1 MGDTT
6 SGWRC
11 KSLPENTWK
20 YREMA
25 ENIPIQIIFVV
36 LPKFHEMAIPRE
48 TVESILQTA
57 RIEEV
62 VGEFVALKKKGTNM
76 WGVCP
81 FHNEKTPSFSV
92 NPARN
97 IFKCFGCGKAG
108 DSAKFLME
116 HEHYTYP
123 EALRYLAK
131 KYNIKIEEKELTA
144 EEIMLQSVREKMFN
158 INEFADKYFVDTLW
172 NTKEGQTIGLEY
184 FRERGYLNPVIE
196 KFHLG
201 YNPDAGG
208 GSIFTEYAK
217 KNGYSEELLEQIG
230 LSIKGQKGPYDR
242 FHGRVMFPIHNLT
255 GRVIGFGGRILVN
268 DKKSPKY
275 QNSPES
281 EIYDKKQTLYGI
293 YFAKNAI
300 ARQDECI
307 LVEGY
312 FDVLRMHQIGIENV
326 VASSGTSLT
335 MEQIRL
341 VKRYTKNITI
351 LYDGDAAGVHAA
363 LRGTDMILSEGMNVR
378 VVVLP
383 PEHDPDSFG
392 QDFSVEYVSKY
403 LKENAKDFLR
413 FKTELLLKDAENDPI
428 KRGQVIRDIVETI
441 SVIPDSIFRITY
453 VKECSHLLDMPE
465 QTLTNELN
473 KILRVNL
480 KKSLGLGSEA
490 LPEPDTT
497 TPKQEESIE
506 EQLPAGYY
514 QERELVKLLLMY
526 GNNMIADERID
537 ENGQK
542 VYEQVSVAQL
552 IVDELKMDGFL
563 FTNHV
568 NRKIFEVFD
577 KAIDQGYIPDDRF
590 FVSHEDETIA
600 QLAADLLSSPYKL
613 DQWEKYGIFVKR
625 EEDMLRATVLS
636 SIYRYKDLIIE
647 ERRKTVEE
655 ELKSAGDSDDLLIL
669 LKRKIDL
676 DDIRKQINK
685 MLGIVIAK

>member
-1 MGDTT
+1 
-6 SGWRC
+6 
-11 KSLPENTWK
+11 
-20 YREMA
+20 
-25 ENIPIQIIFVV
+25 
-36 LPKFHEMAIPRE
+36 MAIPRE
-48 TVESILQTA
+48 TVEQILQA
-57 RIEEV
+57 AHIEEV
-62 VGEFVALKKKGTNM
+62 VGEFVTLKKRGSNM
-76 WGVCP
+76 WGNCP

-116 HEHYTYP
+116 HEHFTYP

-131 KYNIKIEEKELTA
+131 KYNIKIEEKQQTA
-144 EEIMLQSVREKMFN
+144 EEIMQQSLREKMFN

-172 NTKEGQTIGLEY
+172 NTEEGRTIGLEY
-184 FRERGYLNPVIE
+184 FRERGYLNPIIE

-201 YNPDAGG
+201 YNPDSAHWNA
-208 GSIFTEYAK
+208 FTDHAK

-230 LSIKGQKGPYDR
+230 LSIKGSKGLYDR
-242 FHGRVMFPIHNLT
+242 YHGRVMFPIHSLT

-341 VKRYTKNITI
+341 VKRYTKNITM
-351 LYDGDAAGVHAA
+351 LYDGDAAGIHAA

-383 PEHDPDSFG
+383 PEHDPDTFG
-392 QDFSVEYVSKY
+392 KEFSTEYVSNY
-403 LKENAKDFLR
+403 LKENAKDFIR

-453 VKECSHLLDMPE
+453 VKECSRLLDMPE

-473 KILRVNL
+473 KILRSKL
-480 KKSLGLGSEA
+480 KKTLGIDDNVV
-490 LPEPDTT
+490 PETDATMV
-497 TPKQEESIE
+497 TPKQEESVE
-506 EQLPAGYY
+506 DQLPAGYY

-526 GNNMIADERID
+526 GKEMIADERLD
-537 ENGQK
+537 ENGEK
-542 VYEQVSVAQL
+542 IYEQVSVAQL
-552 IVDELKMDGFL
+552 IVDDLKMDDFL
-563 FTNHV
+563 FTNVV
-568 NRKIFEVFD
+568 NRKIFDIFD
-577 KAIDQGYIPDDRF
+577 QAIDAGYIPDDQY

-600 QLAADLLSSPYKL
+600 QLAADLLSTPYKL
-613 DQWEKYGIFVKR
+613 DQWEKYGIFVKQ
-625 EEDMLRATVLS
+625 EEDVLRATVLS
-636 SIYRYKDLIIE
+636 TIYRYKDLIIE
-647 ERRKTVEE
+647 ERRKAIEE
-655 ELKSAGDSDDLLIL
+655 ELKTTEDVDDQLIL
-669 LKRKIDL
+669 LKRKKDL

-685 MLGIVIAK
+685 ELGIVIAK

>member
-1 MGDTT
+1 
-6 SGWRC
+6 
-11 KSLPENTWK
+11 
-20 YREMA
+20 
-25 ENIPIQIIFVV
+25 
-36 LPKFHEMAIPRE
+36 MAIPRE
-48 TVESILQTA
+48 TVEQILQA
-57 RIEEV
+57 AHIEEV
-62 VGEFVALKKKGTNM
+62 VGEFVTLKKRGSNM
-76 WGVCP
+76 WGNCP

-116 HEHYTYP
+116 HEHFSYP

-131 KYNIKIEEKELTA
+131 KYNIKIEEKEQTA
-144 EEIMLQSVREKMFN
+144 EEIMQQSIREKMFN

-172 NTKEGQTIGLEY
+172 NTDEGKTIGLQY
-184 FRERGYLNPVIE
+184 FRERGYFDPIIQ

-201 YNPDAGG
+201 YSPAEWDA
-208 GSIFTEYAK
+208 FTKHAK
-217 KNGYSEELLEQIG
+217 QNGYSDELLEQIG
-230 LSIKGQKGPYDR
+230 LSIKGQKGLYDR
-242 FHGRVMFPIHNLT
+242 YHGRVMFPIHGLT
-255 GRVIGFGGRILVN
+255 GRVIGFGGRILTN

-300 ARQDECI
+300 AKNDECI

-341 VKRYTKNITI
+341 VKRYTKNITM
-351 LYDGDAAGVHAA
+351 LYDGDAAGIHAA

-383 PEHDPDSFG
+383 PEHDPDTFG
-392 QDFSVEYVSKY
+392 KEFSVEYVSNY
-403 LKENAKDFLR
+403 LKDNAKDFVR
-413 FKTELLLKDAENDPI
+413 FKTELLLKDAQNDPI

-453 VKECSHLLDMPE
+453 VKECSRLLDMPE

-473 KILRVNL
+473 KILRAKF
-480 KKSLGLGSEA
+480 KKSLGVDDNVA
-490 LPEPDTT
+490 PETETT
-497 TPKQEESIE
+497 TATQPKQDETLED
-506 EQLPAGYY
+506 QLPAGYY

-526 GNNMIADERID
+526 GREMIVDERED
-537 ENGQK
+537 ENGEK
-542 VYEQVSVAQL
+542 IYEQVSVAQF
-552 IVDELKMDGFL
+552 IVDDLKNDGFV
-563 FTNHV
+563 FTNAV
-568 NRKIFEVFD
+568 NKKIFDIFD
-577 KAIDQGYIPDDRF
+577 HAIDEGRIPDDSF

-600 QLAADLLSSPYKL
+600 QLAADLLSTPYKL
-613 DQWEKYGIFVKR
+613 DQWEKFSIFVKS
-625 EEDMLRATVLS
+625 EENNLRATVLS

-647 ERRKTVEE
+647 DRRKAVEE
-655 ELKSAGDSDDLLIL
+655 ELKATSDLDDQLIL
-669 LKRKIDL
+669 LKRKKDL

-685 MLGIVIAK
+685 ELGIVIAK

>member
-1 MGDTT
+1 
-6 SGWRC
+6 
-11 KSLPENTWK
+11 
-20 YREMA
+20 
-25 ENIPIQIIFVV
+25 
-36 LPKFHEMAIPRE
+36 MAIPRE
-48 TVESILQTA
+48 TVEQILQAA

-62 VGEFVALKKKGTNM
+62 VGEFVTLKKRGSNL

-116 HEHYTYP
+116 HEHFTYP

-131 KYNIKIEEKELTA
+131 KYNIKIEEKQQTA
-144 EEIMLQSVREKMFN
+144 EEIMQQSIREKMFN
-158 INEFADKYFVDTLW
+158 INEFADKYFIDTLW
-172 NTKEGQTIGLEY
+172 NTEEGKTIGLEY
-184 FRERGYLNPVIE
+184 FRERGYFDPIIQ

-201 YNPDAGG
+201 YNPDSAHWDA
-208 GSIFTEYAK
+208 FTEHAK

-230 LSIKGQKGPYDR
+230 LSIRGSKGLYDR
-242 FHGRVMFPIHNLT
+242 YHGRVMFPIHNLT

-341 VKRYTKNITI
+341 VKRYTKNITM

-383 PEHDPDSFG
+383 PEHDPDTFAK
-392 QDFSVEYVSKY
+392 DYSVDYVSNY
-403 LKENAKDFLR
+403 LKENAKDFIR
-413 FKTELLLKDAENDPI
+413 FKTELLLKDSENDPI
-428 KRGQVIRDIVETI
+428 KRGQVIREIVETI

-453 VKECSHLLDMPE
+453 IKECSVLLNMPE

-473 KILRVNL
+473 KILRAKL
-480 KKSLGLGSEA
+480 KKSLGVEGNA
-490 LPEPDTT
+490 IPEPDITV
-497 TPKQEESIE
+497 PKQEEPVE

-526 GNNMIADERID
+526 GQETIVDERED
-537 ENGQK
+537 ENGEK
-542 VYEQVSVAQL
+542 VYEKVSVAQL
-552 IVDELKMDGFL
+552 IIDDLKMDGFV
-563 FTNHV
+563 FTNTV
-568 NRKIFEVFD
+568 NRKIFNIFD
-577 KAIDQGYIPDDRF
+577 QAIDEGYIPDDQF
-590 FVSHEDETIA
+590 FVSHEDEAIA
-600 QLAADLLSSPYKL
+600 LLAADLLSTPYKL
-613 DQWEKYGIFVKR
+613 DNWAKHQIFVKR
-625 EEDMLRATVLS
+625 EEDVLKATVLS
-636 SIYRYKDLIIE
+636 TIYRYKDLIID

-655 ELKSAGDSDDLLIL
+655 ALKKASDADDQLIL
-669 LKRKIDL
+669 LKQKKDL

-685 MLGIVIAK
+685 ELGIVIAK

>member
-1 MGDTT
+1 
-6 SGWRC
+6 
-11 KSLPENTWK
+11 
-20 YREMA
+20 
-25 ENIPIQIIFVV
+25 
-36 LPKFHEMAIPRE
+36 MAIPRE
-48 TVESILQTA
+48 TVEQILQA
-57 RIEEV
+57 AHIEEV
-62 VGEFVALKKKGTNM
+62 VGEFVTLKKRGSNL
-76 WGVCP
+76 WGNCP

-116 HEHYTYP
+116 HEHFTYP

-131 KYNIKIEEKELTA
+131 KYNIKIEEKQQTP
-144 EEIMLQSVREKMFN
+144 EEIMQQSIREKMFN

-172 NTKEGQTIGLEY
+172 NTDEGKTIGLEY
-184 FRERGYLNPVIE
+184 FRERGYFDPIIE

-201 YNPDAGG
+201 YSPAKWDA
-208 GSIFTEYAK
+208 FTTHAK
-217 KNGYSEELLEQIG
+217 QNGYADELLEQIG
-230 LSIKGQKGPYDR
+230 FSIKGQKGLYDR
-242 FHGRVMFPIHNLT
+242 YHGRVMFPIHNLT
-255 GRVIGFGGRILVN
+255 GRVIGFGGRILTN

-341 VKRYTKNITI
+341 VKRYTKNITM
-351 LYDGDAAGVHAA
+351 LYDGDAAGQHAA

-378 VVVLP
+378 VVLLP
-383 PEHDPDSFG
+383 PEHDPDTFG
-392 QDFSVEYVSKY
+392 KEFSVEYVSNY
-403 LKENAKDFLR
+403 LKENAKDFIR

-428 KRGQVIRDIVETI
+428 KRGQVIRDIVESI

-453 VKECSHLLDMPE
+453 VKECSRLLDMPE

-473 KILRVNL
+473 KILRAKL
-480 KKSLGLGSEA
+480 KKTLGIEDNVV
-490 LPEPDTT
+490 PETDTT
-497 TPKQEESIE
+497 TSPKQEETVE
-506 EQLPAGYY
+506 DQLPAGYY

-526 GNNMIADERID
+526 GGELFVDDRKD
-537 ENGQK
+537 ENGEI
-542 VYEQVSVAQL
+542 VYEQVSVAQY
-552 IVDELKMDGFL
+552 IIDELKQDGFL
-563 FTNHV
+563 FTNVV
-568 NRKIFEVFD
+568 NRKIFDIFD
-577 KAIDQGYIPDDRF
+577 HALDEGRIPNDQF

-600 QLAADLLSSPYKL
+600 ERAADLLSTPYKL
-613 DQWEKYGIFVKR
+613 DQWEKYSIFVKR
-625 EEDMLRATVLS
+625 EENMLRSVVKS
-636 SIYRYKDLIIE
+636 SVARYREIIVDD
-647 ERRKTVEE
+647 RCKAIEE
-655 ELKSAGDSDDLLIL
+655 ELKTTEDLDDQFIL
-669 LKRKIDL
+669 LKRKKDL
-676 DDIRKQINK
+676 DDMRKQINDE
-685 MLGIVIAK
+685 LGMVITK

>member
-1 MGDTT
+1 
-6 SGWRC
+6 
-11 KSLPENTWK
+11 
-20 YREMA
+20 
-25 ENIPIQIIFVV
+25 
-36 LPKFHEMAIPRE
+36 MAIPRE
-48 TVESILQTA
+48 TVEQILQA
-57 RIEEV
+57 AHIEEV
-62 VGEFVALKKKGTNM
+62 VGEFVTLKKKGSNM
-76 WGVCP
+76 WGNCP

-116 HEHYTYP
+116 HEHFSYP

-131 KYNIKIEEKELTA
+131 KYNIKIEEMEQTA
-144 EEIMLQSVREKMFN
+144 EEIMQQSIREKMFN
-158 INEFADKYFVDTLW
+158 INEFADKYFVDSLW
-172 NTKEGQTIGLEY
+172 NTDEGKTIGLQY
-184 FRERGYLNPVIE
+184 FRERGYFDPIIQ

-201 YNPDAGG
+201 YSPAEWDA
-208 GSIFTEYAK
+208 FTKHAK
-217 KNGYSEELLEQIG
+217 QNGYSDELLEQIG
-230 LSIKGQKGPYDR
+230 LSIKGQKGLYDR
-242 FHGRVMFPIHNLT
+242 YHGRVMFPIHSLT
-255 GRVIGFGGRILVN
+255 GRVIGFGGRILTN

-300 ARQDECI
+300 AKADECI

-341 VKRYTKNITI
+341 VKRYTKNITM

-383 PEHDPDSFG
+383 PEHDPDTFG
-392 QDFSVEYVSKY
+392 KEFSVEYVSNY
-403 LKENAKDFLR
+403 LKDNAKDFVR
-413 FKTELLLKDAENDPI
+413 FKTELLLKDAQNDPI

-453 VKECSHLLDMPE
+453 VKECSRLLDMPE

-473 KILRVNL
+473 KILRAKF
-480 KKSLGLGSEA
+480 KKSLGVE
-490 LPEPDTT
+490 ENVVTETETT
-497 TPKQEESIE
+497 TMPKQEETVE
-506 EQLPAGYY
+506 DQLPAGYY

-526 GNNMIADERID
+526 GSTTITDERID
-537 ENGQK
+537 EEGQRI
-542 VYEQVSVAQL
+542 YEQVSVAQF
-552 IVDELKMDGFL
+552 IVDDLKNDGFV
-563 FTNHV
+563 FTNAV
-568 NRKIFEVFD
+568 NKKIFDIFD
-577 KAIDQGYIPDDRF
+577 HAIDEGRIPDDSF

-613 DQWEKYGIFVKR
+613 DQWDKFSIFVKS
-625 EEDMLRATVLS
+625 EENNLRATVLS

-647 ERRKTVEE
+647 DRRKAVEE
-655 ELKSAGDSDDLLIL
+655 ELKNTEDMDDQLIL
-669 LKRKIDL
+669 LKRKKDL

-685 MLGIVIAK
+685 ELGIVIAK

>member
-1 MGDTT
+1 
-6 SGWRC
+6 
-11 KSLPENTWK
+11 
-20 YREMA
+20 
-25 ENIPIQIIFVV
+25 
-36 LPKFHEMAIPRE
+36 MAIPRE
-48 TVESILQTA
+48 TVEQILQAA

-62 VGEFVALKKKGTNM
+62 VGEFVTLKKRGSNL
-76 WGVCP
+76 WGNCP

-108 DSAKFLME
+108 DSAKFRME
-116 HEHYTYP
+116 HEHFTYP

-131 KYNIKIEEKELTA
+131 KYNIKIEEKQQTA
-144 EEIMLQSVREKMFN
+144 EEIMQQSIREKMFN

-172 NTKEGQTIGLEY
+172 NTDEGKTIGLEY
-184 FRERGYLNPVIE
+184 FRERGYVDPIIQ

-201 YNPDAGG
+201 YNPDSAHWDA
-208 GSIFTEYAK
+208 FTEHAK

-230 LSIKGQKGPYDR
+230 LSIKGSKGLYDR
-242 FHGRVMFPIHNLT
+242 YHGRVMFPIHSLT
-255 GRVIGFGGRILVN
+255 GRVIGFGGRILTN

-341 VKRYTKNITI
+341 VKRYTKNITM
-351 LYDGDAAGVHAA
+351 LYDGDAAGIHAA

-383 PEHDPDSFG
+383 PEHDPDTFG
-392 QDFSVEYVSKY
+392 KEFSTEYVSNY
-403 LKENAKDFLR
+403 LKENAKDFIR

-453 VKECSHLLDMPE
+453 VKECSRLLDMPE

-473 KILRVNL
+473 KILRAKL
-480 KKSLGLGSEA
+480 KKTLGIEDNVV
-490 LPEPDTT
+490 PETDTT
-497 TPKQEESIE
+497 TVTPKQEETVE
-506 EQLPAGYY
+506 DQLPAGYY
-514 QERELVKLLLMY
+514 QERELVRLLLMF
-526 GNNMIADERID
+526 GKEMIVDERLN
-537 ENGQK
+537 EQKEK
-542 VYEQVSVAQL
+542 VYEQFSVAQL
-552 IVDELKMDGFL
+552 IIDDLKMDGFV
-563 FTNHV
+563 FTNVV
-568 NRKIFEVFD
+568 NKKIFDIFD
-577 KAIDQGYIPDDRF
+577 KALDEGYIPDDQVF
-590 FVSHEDETIA
+590 TSNEDETIA
-600 QLAADLLSSPYKL
+600 QLAADLLFSPYKL
-613 DQWEKYGIFVKR
+613 DQWDKYSIFVKQ
-625 EEDMLRATVLS
+625 EENNLRTTVLS
-636 SIYRYKDLIIE
+636 SLYRYKDLIIE
-647 ERRKTVEE
+647 ERRKAVEE
-655 ELKSAGDSDDLLIL
+655 ALKNATESDDQFIL
-669 LKRKIDL
+669 LKQKKDL

-685 MLGIVIAK
+685 ELGIVIAK

>member
-1 MGDTT
+1 M
-6 SGWRC
+6 
-11 KSLPENTWK
+11 
-20 YREMA
+20 
-25 ENIPIQIIFVV
+25 
-36 LPKFHEMAIPRE
+36 PKIRKMAIPRE
-48 TVESILQTA
+48 TVEQILQAA

-62 VGEFVALKKKGTNM
+62 VGEFVTLKKRGSNM
-76 WGVCP
+76 WGNCP

-116 HEHYTYP
+116 HEHLSYW

-131 KYNIKIEEKELTA
+131 KYNIKYEEKELTA
-144 EEIMLQSVREKMFN
+144 EEIAQQQTREKMFN
-158 INEFADKYFVDTLW
+158 INEFADKYFVNTLW
-172 NTKEGQTIGLEY
+172 NSEEGKTIGLNY
-184 FRERGYLNPVIE
+184 FHGRGYFNPIIE

-201 YNPDAGG
+201 YCPAKWDA
-208 GSIFTEYAK
+208 FTIYAK
-217 KNGYSEELLEQIG
+217 QNGYSEELLEQIG
-230 LSIKGQKGPYDR
+230 LSIRGANGLFDR
-242 FHGRVMFPIHNLT
+242 YNGRVMFPIHNLT
-255 GRVIGFGGRILVN
+255 GRIIGFGGRIMVD

-300 ARQDECI
+300 AKNDECI

-341 VKRYTKNITI
+341 VKRYTKNITM
-351 LYDGDAAGVHAA
+351 LYDSDAAGIHAA
-363 LRGTDMILSEGMNVR
+363 LRGTDMILSEGMSVR

-383 PEHDPDSFG
+383 PEHDPDTFG
-392 QDFSVEYVSKY
+392 RDFSVEYVTHY
-403 LKENAKDFLR
+403 LKDNAKDFLR

-441 SVIPDSIFRITY
+441 SIIPDAIYRISY
-453 VKECSHLLDMPE
+453 VKECSQLLDIPE
-465 QTLTNELN
+465 QTLINELN
-473 KILRVNL
+473 KILRSKF
-480 KKSLGLGSEA
+480 KKSLGIDNNTV
-490 LPEPDTT
+490 PEPETDKS
-497 TPKQEESIE
+497 PSQNQEELLE

-526 GNNMIADERID
+526 GSTTITDERID
-537 ENGQK
+537 EEGQRIL
-542 VYEQVSVAQL
+542 EQVTVAQF
-552 IVDELKMDGFL
+552 IIDDLKNDGCLFL
-563 FTNHV
+563 NPV
-568 NRKIFEVFD
+568 NRKIFDLFD
-577 KAIDQGYIPDDRF
+577 KAIDEGRIPDDQVF
-590 FVSHEDETIA
+590 ISNEDTDIA

-613 DQWEKYGIFVKR
+613 DQWEKHGIFVKR
-625 EEDMLRATVLS
+625 EEDVLRTTVLS

-647 ERRKTVEE
+647 GRRKAIEE
-655 ELKSAGDSDDLLIL
+655 ELKVTSDPDDQLIL
-669 LKRKIDL
+669 LKQKKDL
-676 DDIRKQINK
+676 DDIRKQFNK
-685 MLGIVIAK
+685 QLGIVIAK

>member
-1 MGDTT
+1 
-6 SGWRC
+6 
-11 KSLPENTWK
+11 
-20 YREMA
+20 
-25 ENIPIQIIFVV
+25 
-36 LPKFHEMAIPRE
+36 MAIPRE
-48 TVESILQTA
+48 TVEQILQA
-57 RIEEV
+57 AHIEEV
-62 VGEFVALKKKGTNM
+62 VGEFVTLKKKGSNL
-76 WGVCP
+76 WGNCP

-131 KYNIKIEEKELTA
+131 KYNIKIEEKQQTA
-144 EEIMLQSVREKMFN
+144 EEIMQQSIREKRFN

-172 NTKEGQTIGLEY
+172 NTDEGKTIGLEY
-184 FRERGYLNPVIE
+184 FRERGYFDPIIQ

-201 YNPDAGG
+201 YNPAKWDA
-208 GSIFTEYAK
+208 FTSYAK

-230 LSIKGQKGPYDR
+230 LSIKGNNGLYDR
-242 FHGRVMFPIHNLT
+242 YHGRVMFPIHSLT
-255 GRVIGFGGRILVN
+255 GRVIGFGGRILTN

-341 VKRYTKNITI
+341 VKRYTKNITM
-351 LYDGDAAGVHAA
+351 LYDGDAAGIHAA

-383 PEHDPDSFG
+383 PEHDPDTFG
-392 QDFSVEYVSKY
+392 KEFSTEYVSNY
-403 LKENAKDFLR
+403 LKENAKDFIR

-453 VKECSHLLDMPE
+453 VKECSRLLDMPE

-473 KILRVNL
+473 KILRAKL
-480 KKSLGLGSEA
+480 KKTLGIEENVV
-490 LPEPDTT
+490 PETDTTT
-497 TPKQEESIE
+497 TPKQEEKVE
-506 EQLPAGYY
+506 DQLPAGYY

-526 GNNMIADERID
+526 GQELIVDERED
-537 ENGQK
+537 ENGEK
-542 VYEQVSVAQL
+542 VYEQVTVAQM
-552 IVDELKMDGFL
+552 IVDDLKMDGFT
-563 FTNHV
+563 FTNVV
-568 NRKIFEVFD
+568 NRKIFDLFD
-577 KAIDQGYIPDDRF
+577 QALDEGRIPNDQF
-590 FVSHEDETIA
+590 FISHEDETIA
-600 QLAADLLSSPYKL
+600 QLAADLLSTPYKL

-625 EEDMLRATVLS
+625 EENVLRDTVLS
-636 SIYRYKDLIIE
+636 SLYRYKDLIIG
-647 ERRKTVEE
+647 ERRKAIEEALKNEE
-655 ELKSAGDSDDLLIL
+655 ELDNQLIL
-669 LKRKIDL
+669 LKQKKDL
-676 DDIRKQINK
+676 DDIRKQINQH
-685 MLGIVIAK
+685 LGIVIAK

>member
-1 MGDTT
+1 
-6 SGWRC
+6 
-11 KSLPENTWK
+11 
-20 YREMA
+20 
-25 ENIPIQIIFVV
+25 
-36 LPKFHEMAIPRE
+36 
-48 TVESILQTA
+48 
-57 RIEEV
+57 
-62 VGEFVALKKKGTNM
+62 
-76 WGVCP
+76 
-81 FHNEKTPSFSV
+81 
-92 NPARN
+92 
-97 IFKCFGCGKAG
+97 
-108 DSAKFLME
+108 ME

-131 KYNIKIEEKELTA
+131 KYNIKIEEKEQTA
-144 EEIMLQSVREKMFN
+144 EEIMQQSIREKMFN

-172 NTKEGQTIGLEY
+172 NTDEGKTIGLEY
-184 FRERGYLNPVIE
+184 FRERGYFDPIIQ

-201 YNPDAGG
+201 YNPAKWDA
-208 GSIFTEYAK
+208 FTTYAK

-230 LSIKGQKGPYDR
+230 LSIKGNNGLYDR
-242 FHGRVMFPIHNLT
+242 YHGRVMFPIHSLT
-255 GRVIGFGGRILVN
+255 GRVIGFGGRILTN

-341 VKRYTKNITI
+341 VKRYTKNITM
-351 LYDGDAAGVHAA
+351 LYDGDAAGIHAA

-383 PEHDPDSFG
+383 PEHDPDTFG
-392 QDFSVEYVSKY
+392 KEFSTEYVNNY
-403 LKENAKDFLR
+403 LKENAKDFIR

-453 VKECSHLLDMPE
+453 VKECSRLLDMPE

-473 KILRVNL
+473 KILRAKL
-480 KKSLGLGSEA
+480 KKSLGIEDNVV
-490 LPEPDTT
+490 PETETTT
-497 TPKQEESIE
+497 TPKQEENVE
-506 EQLPAGYY
+506 DQLPAGYY

-526 GNNMIADERID
+526 GREVIVDTRYDE
-537 ENGQK
+537 EGQP
-542 VYEQVSVAQL
+542 VQEQVAVAQL
-552 IVDELKMDGFL
+552 IIDDLKMDGFV
-563 FTNHV
+563 FTNAI
-568 NRKIFEVFD
+568 NKKIFDLFD
-577 KAIDQGYIPDDRF
+577 QAIDEGRIPDDQF

-600 QLAADLLSSPYKL
+600 QLAADLLSTPYKL

-636 SIYRYKDLIIE
+636 SIYRYKDLIVE
-647 ERRKTVEE
+647 ERRKAIEE
-655 ELKSAGDSDDLLIL
+655 ELKNATDADDQLIL
-669 LKRKIDL
+669 LKQKKDL

-685 MLGIVIAK
+685 ELGIVIAK

>member
-1 MGDTT
+1 
-6 SGWRC
+6 
-11 KSLPENTWK
+11 
-20 YREMA
+20 
-25 ENIPIQIIFVV
+25 
-36 LPKFHEMAIPRE
+36 MAIPRE
-48 TVESILQTA
+48 TVEQILQA
-57 RIEEV
+57 AHIEEV
-62 VGEFVALKKKGTNM
+62 VGEFVTLKKRGSNM

-116 HEHYTYP
+116 HEHFSYP
-123 EALRYLAK
+123 EALRYLAR
-131 KYNIKIEEKELTA
+131 KYNIKIEEKEQTA
-144 EEIMLQSVREKMFN
+144 EELMAQSLREKMFN

-172 NTKEGQTIGLEY
+172 NTEEGRIIGLEY
-184 FRERGYLNPVIE
+184 FRERGYFDPIIQ

-201 YNPDAGG
+201 FNPDNAKRDA
-208 GSIFTEYAK
+208 FTEHAK

-230 LSIKGQKGPYDR
+230 LSIKGSKGLYDR
-242 FHGRVMFPIHNLT
+242 YHGRVMFPIHNLT

-300 ARQDECI
+300 AKNDECI

-341 VKRYTKNITI
+341 VKRYTKNITM
-351 LYDGDAAGVHAA
+351 LYDGDAAGIHAA

-383 PEHDPDSFG
+383 PEHDPDTFG
-392 QDFSVEYVSKY
+392 KEFPTEYVSNY
-403 LKENAKDFLR
+403 LKDNAKDFIR

-453 VKECSHLLDMPE
+453 VKECSRILDMPE

-473 KILRVNL
+473 KLLRAKF
-480 KKSLGLGSEA
+480 KKSLGQEGDA
-490 LPEPDTT
+490 LPETET
-497 TPKQEESIE
+497 IAVTPKQEETLE
-506 EQLPAGYY
+506 EQLPPGYY

-526 GNNMIADERID
+526 GQDT
-537 ENGQK
+537 
-542 VYEQVSVAQL
+542 
-552 IVDELKMDGFL
+552 IVDERFDEEGQPILEQVTVAQFIIDDLKNDGCLFL
-563 FTNHV
+563 DPV
-568 NRKIFEVFD
+568 NRKIFDIFD
-577 KAIDQGYIPDDRF
+577 HALDEGQIPNDQF
-590 FVSHEDETIA
+590 FISNEDEAIA

-613 DQWEKYGIFVKR
+613 DQWEKYGIFVKQ
-625 EEDMLRATVLS
+625 EENRLRATVLS

-647 ERRKTVEE
+647 GRRKTLEE
-655 ELKSAGDSDDLLIL
+655 ELKTTTNLDDQLIL
-669 LKRKIDL
+669 LKQKKDL
-676 DDIRKQINK
+676 DDIRKQLNK
-685 MLGIVIAK
+685 ELGIVIAK

>member
-1 MGDTT
+1 
-6 SGWRC
+6 
-11 KSLPENTWK
+11 
-20 YREMA
+20 
-25 ENIPIQIIFVV
+25 
-36 LPKFHEMAIPRE
+36 MAIPKE
-48 TVESILQTA
+48 TVEQILQA
-57 RIEEV
+57 AHIEEV
-62 VGEFVALKKKGTNM
+62 VGEFVTLKKRGSNM
-76 WGVCP
+76 WGNCP

-116 HEHYTYP
+116 HEHFTYP

-131 KYNIKIEEKELTA
+131 KYNIKIEEKQQTA
-144 EEIMLQSVREKMFN
+144 EEIMQQSIREKMFN

-172 NTKEGQTIGLEY
+172 NTEEGKSIGLEY
-184 FRERGYLNPVIE
+184 FRERGYFDPIIE

-201 YNPDAGG
+201 YNPAKWDA
-208 GSIFTEYAK
+208 FTEHAK

-230 LSIKGQKGPYDR
+230 LSIKGQNGLYDR
-242 FHGRVMFPIHNLT
+242 YHGRVMFPIHSLT
-255 GRVIGFGGRILVN
+255 GRVIGFGGRILSN

-300 ARQDECI
+300 AKQDECI

-341 VKRYTKNITI
+341 VKRYTKNITM
-351 LYDGDAAGVHAA
+351 LYDGDAAGIHAA

-383 PEHDPDSFG
+383 PEHDPDTFG
-392 QDFSVEYVSKY
+392 KEFSVEYVSNY
-403 LKENAKDFLR
+403 LKENAKDFIR

-453 VKECSHLLDMPE
+453 VKECSRLLDMPE

-473 KILRVNL
+473 KILRAKM
-480 KKSLGLGSEA
+480 KKTLGIEDNVV
-490 LPEPDTT
+490 PETETT
-497 TPKQEESIE
+497 TVPKQEETVE

-526 GNNMIADERID
+526 GKNVITDERVD

-542 VYEQVSVAQL
+542 VSEQFSVAQL
-552 IVDELKMDGFL
+552 IIDDLKMDGL
-563 FTNHV
+563 VLTNVV
-568 NRKIFEVFD
+568 NKKIFD
-577 KAIDQGYIPDDRF
+577 IYNKALDEGYFPDDQVF
-590 FVSHEDETIA
+590 TSNEDETIA
-600 QLAADLLSSPYKL
+600 QLAVDLLSSPYKL
-613 DQWEKYGIFVKR
+613 DKWDKYSIFVKR
-625 EEDMLRATVLS
+625 EENNLRTTVLRTL
-636 SIYRYKDLIIE
+636 YRYKDLIIE
-647 ERRKTVEE
+647 DRRKAVEE
-655 ELKSAGDSDDLLIL
+655 ELKTTENLDDQLIL
-669 LKRKIDL
+669 LKRKKDL
-676 DDIRKQINK
+676 DDIRMQINK
-685 MLGIVIAK
+685 VLGTVIVK

>member
-1 MGDTT
+1 
-6 SGWRC
+6 
-11 KSLPENTWK
+11 
-20 YREMA
+20 
-25 ENIPIQIIFVV
+25 
-36 LPKFHEMAIPRE
+36 MAIPRE
-48 TVESILQTA
+48 TVEQILQTA

-62 VGEFVALKKKGTNM
+62 VGEFVTLKKKGTNL
-76 WGVCP
+76 WGNCP

-131 KYNIKIEEKELTA
+131 KYNIKIEEKQQTA
-144 EEIMLQSVREKMFN
+144 EEIMQQSIREKMFN

-172 NTKEGQTIGLEY
+172 NTDEGKTIGLEY
-184 FRERGYLNPVIE
+184 FRERGYFDPIIQKV
-196 KFHLG
+196 HLG
-201 YNPDAGG
+201 YNPAKWDA
-208 GSIFTEYAK
+208 FTTYAK

-230 LSIKGQKGPYDR
+230 LSIKGNNGLYDR
-242 FHGRVMFPIHNLT
+242 YHGRVMFPIHSLT
-255 GRVIGFGGRILVN
+255 GRVIGFGGRILTN

-341 VKRYTKNITI
+341 VKRYTKNITM
-351 LYDGDAAGVHAA
+351 LYDGDAAGIHAA

-383 PEHDPDSFG
+383 PEHDPDTFG
-392 QDFSVEYVSKY
+392 KEFSTEYVSNY
-403 LKENAKDFLR
+403 LKENAKDFIR

-453 VKECSHLLDMPE
+453 VKECSRLLDMPE

-473 KILRVNL
+473 KILRAKL
-480 KKSLGLGSEA
+480 KKSLGIEDNVV
-490 LPEPDTT
+490 PETETTT
-497 TPKQEESIE
+497 TPKQEENVE
-506 EQLPAGYY
+506 DQLPAGYY

-526 GNNMIADERID
+526 GREVIVDTRYDE
-537 ENGQK
+537 EGQPIQ
-542 VYEQVSVAQL
+542 EQVAVAQL
-552 IVDELKMDGFL
+552 IIDDLKMDGFV
-563 FTNHV
+563 FTNAI
-568 NRKIFEVFD
+568 NKKIFDLFD
-577 KAIDQGYIPDDRF
+577 QAIDEGRIPDDQY

-600 QLAADLLSSPYKL
+600 QLAADLLSTPYKL

-636 SIYRYKDLIIE
+636 SIYRYKDLIVE
-647 ERRKTVEE
+647 ERRKAIEE
-655 ELKSAGDSDDLLIL
+655 ELKNATDADDQLIL
-669 LKRKIDL
+669 LKQKKDL

-685 MLGIVIAK
+685 ELGIVIAK

>member
-1 MGDTT
+1 
-6 SGWRC
+6 
-11 KSLPENTWK
+11 
-20 YREMA
+20 
-25 ENIPIQIIFVV
+25 
-36 LPKFHEMAIPRE
+36 MAIPRE
-48 TVESILQTA
+48 TVEQILQAA

-62 VGEFVALKKKGTNM
+62 VGEFVTLKKRGSNM
-76 WGVCP
+76 WGTCP

-116 HEHYTYP
+116 HEHFSYP

-131 KYNIKIEEKELTA
+131 KYNIKIEEKEQTP
-144 EEIMLQSVREKMFN
+144 EEIMQQSLREKMFN

-172 NTKEGQTIGLEY
+172 NTEEGRTIGLEY
-184 FRERGYLNPVIE
+184 FRERGYFDPIIE

-201 YNPDAGG
+201 YNPDATHWDA
-208 GSIFTEYAK
+208 FTEHAK

-230 LSIKGQKGPYDR
+230 LSIKGQKGLYDR
-242 FHGRVMFPIHNLT
+242 YHGRVMFPIHNLT

-341 VKRYTKNITI
+341 VKRYTKNITM
-351 LYDGDAAGVHAA
+351 LYDGDAAGIHAA

-383 PEHDPDSFG
+383 PEHDPDTFG
-392 QDFSVEYVSKY
+392 KEYSVEYVTNY
-403 LKENAKDFLR
+403 LKENAKDFIR
-413 FKTELLLKDAENDPI
+413 FKTELLLKDAESDPI

-441 SVIPDSIFRITY
+441 SVIPDNIFRITY
-453 VKECSHLLDMPE
+453 VKECSRLLDMPE
-465 QTLTNELN
+465 QALTNELN
-473 KILRVNL
+473 KILRAKL
-480 KKSLGLGSEA
+480 KKTLGVEGEA

-497 TPKQEESIE
+497 TPKQEEPAE
-506 EQLPAGYY
+506 DQLPAGYY

-526 GNNMIADERID
+526 GQETIYDEREE
-537 ENGQK
+537 ENGEK
-542 VYEQVSVAQL
+542 IFEQVTVAQF
-552 IVDELKMDGFL
+552 IIDDLKMDGIL
-563 FTNHV
+563 FVDPV
-568 NRKIFEVFD
+568 NRKVFD
-577 KAIDQGYIPDDRF
+577 IYDQALDEGRIPDDQF
-590 FVSHEDETIA
+590 FVSHEDEGVS
-600 QLAADLLSSPYKL
+600 QLAADLLSTPYKL

-625 EEDMLRATVLS
+625 EEDVLKATVMS

-647 ERRKTVEE
+647 SRRKAVED
-655 ELKSAGDSDDLLIL
+655 ELKSAEDLGDQLIL
-669 LKRKIDL
+669 LKRKKDL
-676 DDIRKQINK
+676 DEIRRHINK
-685 MLGIVIAK
+685 KLGIVIAK

>member
-1 MGDTT
+1 
-6 SGWRC
+6 
-11 KSLPENTWK
+11 
-20 YREMA
+20 
-25 ENIPIQIIFVV
+25 
-36 LPKFHEMAIPRE
+36 MAIPRE
-48 TVESILQTA
+48 TVEQILQAA

-62 VGEFVALKKKGTNM
+62 VGEFVTLKKKGSNL
-76 WGVCP
+76 WGNCP

-131 KYNIKIEEKELTA
+131 KYNIKIEEKQQTA
-144 EEIMLQSVREKMFN
+144 EEIMQQSIREKMFN

-172 NTKEGQTIGLEY
+172 NTEEGKTIGLQY
-184 FRERGYLNPVIE
+184 FRERGYFDPIIQ

-201 YNPDAGG
+201 YNPAKWDA
-208 GSIFTEYAK
+208 FTTYAK
-217 KNGYSEELLEQIG
+217 QNGYSEELLEQIG
-230 LSIKGQKGPYDR
+230 LSIKGNNGLYDR
-242 FHGRVMFPIHNLT
+242 YHGRVMFPIHSLT
-255 GRVIGFGGRILVN
+255 GRVIGFGGRILTN

-341 VKRYTKNITI
+341 VKRYTKNITM
-351 LYDGDAAGVHAA
+351 LYDGDAAGIHAA

-383 PEHDPDSFG
+383 PEHDPDTFG
-392 QDFSVEYVSKY
+392 KEFSVEYVSNY
-403 LKENAKDFLR
+403 LKENAKDFIR

-453 VKECSHLLDMPE
+453 VKECSRLLDMPE

-473 KILRVNL
+473 KILRAKL
-480 KKSLGLGSEA
+480 KKTLGIEDNVV
-490 LPEPDTT
+490 PEMDTTT
-497 TPKQEESIE
+497 TPKQEENVE
-506 EQLPAGYY
+506 DQLPAGYY

-526 GNNMIADERID
+526 GQELIVDERED
-537 ENGQK
+537 ENGEK
-542 VYEQVSVAQL
+542 VYEQVTVAQL
-552 IVDELKMDGFL
+552 IVDDLKMDGFT
-563 FTNHV
+563 FTNVV
-568 NRKIFEVFD
+568 NRKIFDIFD
-577 KAIDQGYIPDDRF
+577 QAIDEGRIPDDHY
-590 FVSHEDETIA
+590 FVSNEDETIA
-600 QLAADLLSSPYKL
+600 QLAADLLSTPYKL
-613 DQWEKYGIFVKR
+613 DQWDKYGIFVKR
-625 EEDMLRATVLS
+625 EENVLRDTVLS
-636 SIYRYKDLIIE
+636 SLFRYKDLIIE
-647 ERRKTVEE
+647 ERRKAIEE
-655 ELKSAGDSDDLLIL
+655 ALKNEEDTENQLIL
-669 LKRKIDL
+669 LKQKKDL
-676 DDIRKQINK
+676 DDIRKQINQH
-685 MLGIVIAK
+685 LGIVIAK

>member
-1 MGDTT
+1 
-6 SGWRC
+6 
-11 KSLPENTWK
+11 
-20 YREMA
+20 
-25 ENIPIQIIFVV
+25 
-36 LPKFHEMAIPRE
+36 MAIPRE
-48 TVESILQTA
+48 TVEQILQA
-57 RIEEV
+57 AHIEEV
-62 VGEFVALKKKGTNM
+62 VGEFVTLKKRGTNM
-76 WGVCP
+76 WGNCP

-92 NPARN
+92 NPALN

-131 KYNIKIEEKELTA
+131 KYNIKIEEKEQTA
-144 EEIMLQSVREKMFN
+144 EEIMQQSIREKMFN

-172 NTKEGQTIGLEY
+172 NTEEGKTIGLEY
-184 FRERGYLNPVIE
+184 FRERGYFDPIIQ

-201 YNPDAGG
+201 YSPVQWDA
-208 GSIFTEYAK
+208 FTEHAK
-217 KNGYSEELLEQIG
+217 KNGYSDELLEQIG
-230 LSIKGQKGPYDR
+230 LSIKGQKGLYDR
-242 FHGRVMFPIHNLT
+242 YHGRVMFPIHSLT
-255 GRVIGFGGRILVN
+255 GRVIGFGGRILTN

-341 VKRYTKNITI
+341 VKRYTKNITM
-351 LYDGDAAGVHAA
+351 LYDGDAAGIHAA

-383 PEHDPDSFG
+383 PEHDPDTFG
-392 QDFSVEYVSKY
+392 KEFSAEYVSNY
-403 LKENAKDFLR
+403 LKENAKDFIR

-453 VKECSHLLDMPE
+453 VKECSRLLDMPE

-473 KILRVNL
+473 KILRAKL
-480 KKSLGLGSEA
+480 KKTLGIEENVV
-490 LPEPDTT
+490 PETETT
-497 TPKQEESIE
+497 TVPKQEENIE
-506 EQLPAGYY
+506 DQLPAGYY

-526 GNNMIADERID
+526 GKEVIVDERED
-537 ENGQK
+537 ENGEK
-542 VYEQVSVAQL
+542 IYEQVTVAQM
-552 IVDELKMDGFL
+552 IIDDLKMDGFT
-563 FTNHV
+563 FTNVV
-568 NRKIFEVFD
+568 NKKIFDVFD
-577 KAIDQGYIPDDRF
+577 QAIDEGRIPDNQF

-600 QLAADLLSSPYKL
+600 QLAADLLSTPYKL

-625 EEDMLRATVLS
+625 EENMLRATVLS
-636 SIYRYKDLIIE
+636 SLYRYKDLIIE
-647 ERRKTVEE
+647 ERRKAIEE
-655 ELKSAGDSDDLLIL
+655 ELKTETDLDNQFIL
-669 LKRKIDL
+669 LKQKKDL

-685 MLGIVIAK
+685 ELGIVIAK

>member
-1 MGDTT
+1 
-6 SGWRC
+6 
-11 KSLPENTWK
+11 
-20 YREMA
+20 
-25 ENIPIQIIFVV
+25 
-36 LPKFHEMAIPRE
+36 MAIPRE
-48 TVESILQTA
+48 TVEQILQAA

-62 VGEFVALKKKGTNM
+62 VGEFVTLKKKGTNL

-131 KYNIKIEEKELTA
+131 KYNIKIEEKEQTA
-144 EEIMLQSVREKMFN
+144 EEIMQQSLREKMFN

-172 NTKEGQTIGLEY
+172 NTEEGKTIGLEY
-184 FRERGYLNPVIE
+184 FRERGYFDPIIE

-201 YNPDAGG
+201 YSPAEWDA
-208 GSIFTEYAK
+208 FTKHAK
-217 KNGYSEELLEQIG
+217 QNGYADELLEQIG
-230 LSIKGQKGPYDR
+230 LSLKGQKGLYDR
-242 FHGRVMFPIHNLT
+242 YHGRVMFPIHNLT
-255 GRVIGFGGRILVN
+255 GRVIGFGGRILTN

-300 ARQDECI
+300 AKNDECI

-341 VKRYTKNITI
+341 VKRYTKNITM

-383 PEHDPDSFG
+383 PEHDPDTFG
-392 QDFSVEYVSKY
+392 KEFSVEYVSNY
-403 LKENAKDFLR
+403 LKENAKDFIR

-453 VKECSHLLDMPE
+453 VKECSRILDMPE

-473 KILRVNL
+473 KILRAKL
-480 KKSLGLGSEA
+480 KKTLGIDDNVV
-490 LPEPDTT
+490 PETDTT
-497 TPKQEESIE
+497 TPPQQQENVE

-526 GNNMIADERID
+526 GKEMIVDERVD
-537 ENGQK
+537 ENGDT

-552 IVDELKMDGFL
+552 IIDDIKMDDFQ
-563 FTNHV
+563 FTNAV
-568 NRKIFEVFD
+568 NKKIFDIFD
-577 KAIDQGYIPDDRF
+577 HALDEGRIPDDSF

-600 QLAADLLSSPYKL
+600 LLAADLLSTPYKL
-613 DQWEKYGIFVKR
+613 DQWHKFGINVKR
-625 EEDMLRATVLS
+625 EENMLRVTVLS
-636 SIYRYKDLIIE
+636 SLYRYKDLIIE
-647 ERRKTVEE
+647 DRRKAVEE
-655 ELKSAGDSDDLLIL
+655 QLKAAADPDDQFIL
-669 LKRKIDL
+669 LKQKKDL
-676 DDIRKQINK
+676 DDIRKQINER
-685 MLGIVIAK
+685 LGIVIAK

>member
-1 MGDTT
+1 
-6 SGWRC
+6 
-11 KSLPENTWK
+11 
-20 YREMA
+20 
-25 ENIPIQIIFVV
+25 
-36 LPKFHEMAIPRE
+36 MAIPRE
-48 TVESILQTA
+48 TVEQILQAA

-62 VGEFVALKKKGTNM
+62 VGEFVTLKKRGSNM
-76 WGVCP
+76 WGTCP

-116 HEHYTYP
+116 HEHFSYP

-131 KYNIKIEEKELTA
+131 KYNIKIEEKEQTP
-144 EEIMLQSVREKMFN
+144 EEIMQQSLREKMFN

-172 NTKEGQTIGLEY
+172 NTEEGRAIGLEY
-184 FRERGYLNPVIE
+184 FRERGYFDPIIE

-201 YNPDAGG
+201 YNPDATHWDA
-208 GSIFTEYAK
+208 FTEHAK

-230 LSIKGQKGPYDR
+230 LSIKGQKGLYDR
-242 FHGRVMFPIHNLT
+242 YHGRVMFPIHNLT

-341 VKRYTKNITI
+341 VKRYTKNITM
-351 LYDGDAAGVHAA
+351 LYDGDAAGIHAA

-383 PEHDPDSFG
+383 PEHDPDTFG
-392 QDFSVEYVSKY
+392 KEYSVEYVTNY
-403 LKENAKDFLR
+403 LKENAKDFIR
-413 FKTELLLKDAENDPI
+413 FKTELLLKDAESDPI

-441 SVIPDSIFRITY
+441 SVIPDNIFRITY
-453 VKECSHLLDMPE
+453 VKECSRLLDMPE
-465 QTLTNELN
+465 QALTNELN
-473 KILRVNL
+473 KILRAKL
-480 KKSLGLGSEA
+480 KKTLGVEGEA

-497 TPKQEESIE
+497 TTKQEEPAE
-506 EQLPAGYY
+506 DQLPPGYY

-526 GNNMIADERID
+526 GQETIYDEREE
-537 ENGQK
+537 ENGEK
-542 VYEQVSVAQL
+542 IFEQVTVAQF
-552 IVDELKMDGFL
+552 IIDDLKMDGIL
-563 FTNHV
+563 FVDPV
-568 NRKIFEVFD
+568 NRKVFD
-577 KAIDQGYIPDDRF
+577 IYDQALDEGRIPDDQF
-590 FVSHEDETIA
+590 FVSHEDEGVS
-600 QLAADLLSSPYKL
+600 QLAADLLSTPYKL

-625 EEDMLRATVLS
+625 EEDVLKATVMT

-647 ERRKTVEE
+647 SRRKAVEE
-655 ELKSAGDSDDLLIL
+655 ELKSAKDLGDQLIL
-669 LKRKIDL
+669 LKRKKDL
-676 DDIRKQINK
+676 DEIRRHINK
-685 MLGIVIAK
+685 KLGIVIAK

>member
-1 MGDTT
+1 
-6 SGWRC
+6 
-11 KSLPENTWK
+11 
-20 YREMA
+20 
-25 ENIPIQIIFVV
+25 
-36 LPKFHEMAIPRE
+36 MAIPRE
-48 TVESILQTA
+48 TVEQILQA
-57 RIEEV
+57 AHIEEV
-62 VGEFVALKKKGTNM
+62 VGEFVTLKKRGSNL
-76 WGVCP
+76 WGNCP

-116 HEHYTYP
+116 HEHFTYP

-131 KYNIKIEEKELTA
+131 KYNIKIEEKQQTP
-144 EEIMLQSVREKMFN
+144 EEIMKQSIREKMFN

-172 NTKEGQTIGLEY
+172 NTDEGKTIGLEY
-184 FRERGYLNPVIE
+184 FRERGYFDPIIE

-201 YNPDAGG
+201 YSPAKWDA
-208 GSIFTEYAK
+208 FTTHAK
-217 KNGYSEELLEQIG
+217 QNGYADELLEQIG
-230 LSIKGQKGPYDR
+230 FSIKGQKGLYDR
-242 FHGRVMFPIHNLT
+242 YHGRVMFPIHNLT
-255 GRVIGFGGRILVN
+255 GRVIGFGGRILTN

-341 VKRYTKNITI
+341 VKRYTKNITM
-351 LYDGDAAGVHAA
+351 LYDGDAAGQHAA

-378 VVVLP
+378 VVLLP
-383 PEHDPDSFG
+383 PEHDPDTFG
-392 QDFSVEYVSKY
+392 KEFSVEYVSNY
-403 LKENAKDFLR
+403 LKENAKDFIR

-428 KRGQVIRDIVETI
+428 KRGQVIRDIVESI

-453 VKECSHLLDMPE
+453 LKECSRLLDMPE

-473 KILRVNL
+473 KILRAKL
-480 KKSLGLGSEA
+480 KKTLGIEDNVA
-490 LPEPDTT
+490 PETDTT
-497 TPKQEESIE
+497 TSPKQEETVE
-506 EQLPAGYY
+506 DQLPAGYY

-526 GNNMIADERID
+526 GGELFVDDRKD
-537 ENGQK
+537 ENGEI
-542 VYEQVSVAQL
+542 VYEQVSVAQY
-552 IVDELKMDGFL
+552 IIDELKQDGFL
-563 FTNHV
+563 FTNVV
-568 NRKIFEVFD
+568 NRKIFDIFD
-577 KAIDQGYIPDDRF
+577 HALDEGRIPNDQF

-600 QLAADLLSSPYKL
+600 ERTADLLSTPYKL
-613 DQWEKYGIFVKR
+613 DQWEKYSIFVKR
-625 EEDMLRATVLS
+625 EENMLRSVVKS
-636 SIYRYKDLIIE
+636 SVARYREIIVDD
-647 ERRKTVEE
+647 RCKAIEE
-655 ELKSAGDSDDLLIL
+655 ELKTTEDLDDQFIL
-669 LKRKIDL
+669 LKRKKDL
-676 DDIRKQINK
+676 DDMRKQINDE
-685 MLGIVIAK
+685 LGIVITK